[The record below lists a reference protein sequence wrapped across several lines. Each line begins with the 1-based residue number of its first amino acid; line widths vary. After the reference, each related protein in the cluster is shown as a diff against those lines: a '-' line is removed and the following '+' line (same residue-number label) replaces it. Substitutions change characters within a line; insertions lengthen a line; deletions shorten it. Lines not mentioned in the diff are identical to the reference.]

1 MDIEI
6 KIEEILDSLL
16 LLTSKGEYSEEIEK
30 AYELYMEGLP
40 EGTIEL
46 GFNNWLIFD
55 YKFENGS
62 SFIQEFYKKNDL
74 NEVEISL
81 LKAIENSTFSVFK
94 VMETDQRKFLKD
106 VFTKEDY
113 IIDNE
118 NKIDRDPIIARI
130 INIERKNIIIEVIE
144 KWAETSEKGIK
155 QALLKK
161 YNEIY
166 SENRNKDIGEFVQNN
181 AIIIYKYLMIYK
193 DVEIKSV
200 FEDEEYYVY
209 QSKYKILDSDKFH
222 QTINKSKVLIF
233 QTDEFENEIYELYDD
248 KIVLAEIEIINDK
261 FYVECR
267 SQEELD
273 QANLKLENILLDSVL
288 KLKDEVLNI
297 EDLISGR

>member
-1 MDIEI
+1 MNIEI
-6 KIEEILDSLL
+6 KIEEILDELL
-16 LLTSKGEYSEEIEK
+16 LLTSKGEYSDEIEK
-30 AYELYMEGLP
+30 AYELYMKGLP

-62 SFIQEFYKKNDL
+62 SFIQEYYKNSNL

-81 LKAIENSTFSVFK
+81 LEAIENSTFSVFK
-94 VMETDQRKFLKD
+94 VIETDQRKFLKD
-106 VFTKEDY
+106 VFTREDY

-118 NKIDRDPIIARI
+118 NRIDRDPIIARI
-130 INIERKNIIIEVIE
+130 INFDHKNIIIEVIE

-155 QALLKK
+155 QAILKK

-166 SENRNKDIGEFVQNN
+166 AENRNMDIGEFVQNN

-209 QSKYKILDSDKFH
+209 QSKYKILESDEFH
-222 QTINKSKVLIF
+222 QAINESKAFVF
-233 QTDEFENEIYELYDD
+233 QTDEFKNEIYELYEDN
-248 KIVLAEIEIINDK
+248 IVLAEIEIINDK
-261 FYVECR
+261 FNVECR

-273 QANLKLENILLDSVL
+273 QANLKLENILSDSVL